1 MLETWFDPAAIAI
14 VFAGTLAATLLRC
27 GLADCRIALAAL
39 SGLFDK
45 PFDPA
50 QAKAELSVQV
60 REIADAMAYVNLFV
74 DGPDLLTMMNEMV
87 VKNKAAGLYDGCKM
101 AVEEA
106 MKM

>member
-1 MLETWFDPAAIAI
+1 M
-14 VFAGTLAATLLRC
+14 
-27 GLADCRIALAAL
+27 
-39 SGLFDK
+39 
-45 PFDPA
+45 
-50 QAKAELSVQV
+50 